1 MPEYVLA
8 MSAEEM
14 TEFLENEFHDLEESP
29 KRCIAT
35 MMSMLM
41 DHNEFLE
48 EQGLE
53 EKFEFLYDNN
63 EGELH

>member
-14 TEFLENEFHDLEESP
+14 TEFLENEFDDLEESS

-41 DHNEFLE
+41 DHHEFLE